1 MAESSDAGDSTEA
14 VTSSFFSCSASEARS
29 WLRLQIPCGRRQS
42 TSRMA
47 TEPSTTH
54 ISYLALAR
62 LKKGLVEAHHRS
74 LEGKVSSQ
82 GRAANYRYNK
92 RLQT

>member
-1 MAESSDAGDSTEA
+1 MAELSDAGDSTEA
-14 VTSSFFSCSASEARS
+14 GTLSFFFCSVSEARS
-29 WLRLQIPCGRRQS
+29 WLCLQILCGRRQS

-62 LKKGLVEAHHRS
+62 LNKGLVEAYHHS

-82 GRAANYRYNK
+82 GRAANSRYNK
-92 RLQT
+92 RL